1 VVKTAAAADSDL
13 AGERVAD
20 RIRPPGSG
28 RLGQI
33 DRTDLL
39 GERMTLSA
47 RTLNRTTLQR
57 QMLLQRES
65 LPVPEAVRR
74 LMALQAQ
81 HAASPYVALWNR
93 LEEFDPAAMDEA
105 FVARDLVKA
114 TLLRL
119 TLHAVHGDDYATFRE
134 AMESRIRSGWIGEE
148 RFQQF
153 NLAAGGD
160 LPTLLSDLLA
170 FTEEPRTGAEVDAWL
185 EPRLGADP
193 DPELVKLLRGYAPL
207 VHAPLG
213 QTWMFGQRASWIAP
227 PTAPNLDDAEAES
240 AALAE
245 VIRRFL
251 AGFGPATVPDMAT
264 FTVLKRSQFKDVLA
278 TMDDLVQLD
287 GPGRAP
293 YYDLPGMELADEGQ
307 AAPPRLMAMWDSVL
321 LANHD
326 RSRVLPPDYRK
337 LVIRVNGD
345 VLPTVLV
352 DGYVAGLWRTVDEG
366 VQVMAF
372 HDLADETWSALE
384 GEARSLIAMLADRE
398 PGVYRRY
405 DHWWKRLP
413 DFETRVLAGE

>member
-1 VVKTAAAADSDL
+1 
-13 AGERVAD
+13 
-20 RIRPPGSG
+20 
-28 RLGQI
+28 
-33 DRTDLL
+33 
-39 GERMTLSA
+39 MTLSA

-57 QMLLQRES
+57 QMLLHRES

-93 LEEFDPAAMDEA
+93 LEGFDPAAVDAA
-105 FVARDLVKA
+105 FVAQDLVKA
-114 TLLRL
+114 TLLRM
-119 TLHAVHGDDYATFRE
+119 TLHAVHGDDYAPFRQ
-134 AMESRIRSGWIGEE
+134 AMESRIRSGWLGEE

-153 NLAAGGD
+153 VVATGD
-160 LPTLLSDLLA
+160 DVGVLMADLLA
-170 FTEEPRTGAEVDAWL
+170 FTAEPRTGIEVGAWL
-185 EPRLGADP
+185 EQRLGPEP
-193 DPELVKLLRGYAPL
+193 DPQMVDLVRGYAPL
-207 VHAPLG
+207 LHAPLG
-213 QTWMFGQRASWIAP
+213 LPWTFGPRASWQAP
-227 PTAPNLDDAEAES
+227 RSVPILADPGAEQQGQ
-240 AALAE
+240 AAL
-245 VIRRFL
+245 IRRYL
-251 AGFGPATVPDMAT
+251 AGFGPATVPDIAT
-264 FTVLKRSQFKDVLA
+264 FTILKRGTVKEVLA

-287 GPGRAP
+287 GPGRVP
-293 YYDLPGMELADEGQ
+293 YYDLPGMDLADEGQ

-326 RSRVLPPDYRK
+326 RSRILPPDYRK

-372 HDLADETWSALE
+372 HDLSGETWSALAE
-384 GEARSLIAMLADRE
+384 EAQSLVAMLADRE

-413 DFETRVLAGE
+413 DFETRVLPVA

>member
-1 VVKTAAAADSDL
+1 
-13 AGERVAD
+13 
-20 RIRPPGSG
+20 
-28 RLGQI
+28 
-33 DRTDLL
+33 
-39 GERMTLSA
+39 
-47 RTLNRTTLQR
+47 
-57 QMLLQRES
+57 MLLQRES

-93 LEEFDPAAMDEA
+93 LEGFNPAEMDAA
-105 FVARDLVKA
+105 FMAQDLVKA

-119 TLHAVHGDDYATFRE
+119 TLHAVHGDDYAPFRA

-148 RFQQF
+148 RFQQLE
-153 NLAAGGD
+153 LATGGD
-160 LPTLLSDLLA
+160 ITTLISDLLA
-170 FTEEPRTGAEVDAWL
+170 FTAVPRTGAEVEARL
-185 EPRLGADP
+185 ETRLGADP
-193 DPELVKLLRGYAPL
+193 DPEMLKLLRGYAPL
-207 VHAPLG
+207 VHAPLV

-227 PTAPNLDDAEAES
+227 RSVPNLNDSEAET

-251 AGFGPATVPDMAT
+251 AGFGPATIPDMST
-264 FTVLKRSQFKDVLA
+264 FTILKRSQLKEVLT

-287 GPGRAP
+287 GPGRAL
-293 YYDLPGMELADEGQ
+293 YYDLPGMDLADEGQ
-307 AAPPRLMAMWDSVL
+307 VAPPRLMAMWDSVL

-326 RSRVLPPDYRK
+326 RSRILPPDYRK

-372 HDLADETWSALE
+372 HDLSDETWSTLT
-384 GEARSLIAMLADRE
+384 GEAQSLVAMLADRE
-398 PGVYRRY
+398 PGVYRRF
-405 DHWWKRLP
+405 DHWWNRLP
-413 DFETRVLAGE
+413 DFETRVLTGE